1 MGLLIPER
9 WDRDP
14 YWCRAWPS
22 ALALAQLLCQKP
34 ALIQNQSVCE
44 IGAGLGIASMAAALS
59 GESPVNKIFQPQKHS
74 ILTCIASQ
82 HTKTSSYLR
91 DNCNV

>member
-1 MGLLIPER
+1 MIPFLLATER

-34 ALIQNQSVCE
+34 ALTQNQSVCE
-44 IGAGLGIASMAAALS
+44 IGAGLGIASMAAALA
-59 GESPVNKIFQPQKHS
+59 GELPAKQIPSVQGKQHSPICDLFHR
-74 ILTCIASQ
+74 I
-82 HTKTSSYLR
+82 
-91 DNCNV
+91 